1 MAVAE
6 AVLHAPFWHYTV
18 LANMVVDR
26 LERESRPPVAVAGG
40 FSRLTSVLSPLRSYH
55 LADDASGTFER
66 TPLWAAHVCRL
77 LEPSEIDSILSLAL
91 AHAASHGWSTSRHS
105 HHPTTDFAVDAAPAL
120 HAALHPLVATTIL
133 PTLARLYD
141 FEGPEETLLMRD
153 LFFVRYEAG
162 AQDRLTP
169 HRDGTLLSFNVLLS
183 EPGRDF
189 EGGGTRFFSIGDSCE
204 ACRAPQP
211 TVGAGGGGPA
221 GSTGCAHCAGTG
233 RAALQQQLGDLT
245 MHCGKL
251 LHEGAPVV
259 RGTRFVLVGFVTV
272 RSPRVDS
279 AFVEEHVLANTSKVG
294 GWADHECV
302 GNAYF
307 EDDDEHNHYATR
319 EEASG

>member
-1 MAVAE
+1 
-6 AVLHAPFWHYTV
+6 
-18 LANMVVDR
+18 
-26 LERESRPPVAVAGG
+26 
-40 FSRLTSVLSPLRSYH
+40 
-55 LADDASGTFER
+55 
-66 TPLWAAHVCRL
+66 
-77 LEPSEIDSILSLAL
+77 
-91 AHAASHGWSTSRHS
+91 
-105 HHPTTDFAVDAAPAL
+105 
-120 HAALHPLVATTIL
+120 
-133 PTLARLYD
+133 
-141 FEGPEETLLMRD
+141 MRD

-183 EPGRDF
+183 MPGRDF
-189 EGGGTRFFSIGDSCE
+189 EGGGTRFCSIGDSCE
-204 ACRAPQP
+204 ACKAPAP
-211 TVGAGGGGPA
+211 PAVADRGGHA
-221 GSTGCAHCAGTG
+221 DSTGCAHCAGTG

-279 AFVEEHVLANTSKVG
+279 DFVEHHVLANTSKVG

-307 EDDDEHNHYATR
+307 EDEEQDDDAESIGMVTGADQSTQRHLN
-319 EEASG
+319 EN